1 MSRIAKWSAVAF
13 GIAVMAGCATP
24 ASQMLKSSGEVVT
37 VNPDF
42 RLDTEQGEAGR
53 ELFVVKSCQGCH
65 TVGLGRASGPDLFGV
80 VERRPVS
87 WLKSFL
93 KNPRAMIDSDPVAQ
107 GLYEQYNKTTMPNM
121 HLSDA
126 EVDALIHYLQLRTNE
141 RRAAANA
148 GS

>member
-13 GIAVMAGCATP
+13 SAAVLAGCAT
-24 ASQMLKSSGEVVT
+24 ATSQMLKSSGDVVT

-42 RLDTEQGEAGR
+42 RVDVEQGEAGR
-53 ELFVVKSCQGCH
+53 ELFVTRSCQGCH

-80 VERRPVS
+80 VERRQVD

-93 KNPRAMIDSDPVAQ
+93 KNPRAMIDSDPIAQ
-107 GLYEQYNKTTMPNM
+107 GLYEQYNKTTMPNL

-126 EVDALIHYLQLRTNE
+126 EIDALIHYLQLRTNE
-141 RRAAANA
+141 RRMAANA